1 MPKLKLQ
8 SFGYHLMW
16 RAYSVEKTL
25 MLGKIEGGRRRGQQR
40 MSWLD
45 GIISSMDMSLSKL
58 WVIVKEREAGHAMV
72 HGVAKSQMWLSYWT
86 KTTTQKEWLWP
97 KYHLILKQVCVYSLV
112 VPWGIL
118 LGFSRQLLW
127 SVLSC
132 PLVTGWGQSA
142 QGHSNPEALKHN
154 MTLFWTPVIYFYIGL
169 ETMLRTLLW
178 ALCFQ
183 HGALCSWDF

>member
-8 SFGYHLMW
+8 SFGQLMW

-25 MLGKIEGGRRRGQQR
+25 MLGKSEGGRRRGQQR

-58 WVIVKEREAGHAMV
+58 WVIVKERGAWPAMV

-86 KTTTQKEWLWP
+86 MTTAQKEWLWP
-97 KYHLILKQVCVYSLV
+97 KYHLTLKQVCVYSLV
-112 VPWGIL
+112 VPWGTL
-118 LGFSRQLLW
+118 LGFNRQLLW
-127 SVLSC
+127 SVL
-132 PLVTGWGQSA
+132 PYPQVTGWGQSA

-154 MTLFWTPVIYFYIGL
+154 MTLFWTPVVYFYIGL

-183 HGALCSWDF
+183 LGALCSWDF